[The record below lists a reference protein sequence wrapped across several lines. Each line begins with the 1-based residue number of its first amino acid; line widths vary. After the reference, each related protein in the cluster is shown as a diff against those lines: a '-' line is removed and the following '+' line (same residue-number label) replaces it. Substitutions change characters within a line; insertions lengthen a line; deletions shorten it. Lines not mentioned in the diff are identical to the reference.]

1 MFFKQKKSITVQSQ
15 GIGEDIYIFND
26 ERFNGGESNCP
37 DCQFYPCIINKW
49 YGKKKS
55 IQDCELWNKFEPSG
69 RILDRR

>member
-1 MFFKQKKSITVQSQ
+1 MFFKQKKSITVKSID
-15 GIGEDIYIFND
+15 GNLYIFND

-55 IQDCELWNKFEPSG
+55 IQDCKLWNRIEPSG
-69 RILDRR
+69 KIIDRR